1 MKLKY
6 KILAAIMLIS
16 VCFMS
21 LGREAYASEDIIH
34 DMYQRATDFP
44 QGDLTRLASVLRK
57 ADAGEEITIGFIGG
71 SITEGYNASSR
82 ENTYVSLVHK
92 WWCDTFPYTVIN
104 LINAGVG
111 GTSSYLGVHRVE
123 SDILAYKPDLVF
135 VEFAVNDAF
144 SQFNMSSYENLIRRI
159 LGAEN
164 NPAVI
169 LLFSV
174 NQNGD
179 SVQAVET
186 AIGEYYRLPMISYGD
201 AIMPDVA
208 TNNIEW
214 EGISSDIVHP
224 NDVGHSIYAALISA
238 YIEEVYANLDTIEET
253 SEWTLPEPITLQAYD
268 DAHIENCYTIQPVE
282 SHGFEERNIN
292 RYFTGNWSVYQKD
305 ASITFAVD
313 AMSIGIIYQRD
324 ATGGFGDYDVY
335 VDGEYVTTLYGNYD
349 VKTETETDT
358 AQLYFSEE
366 LQKGEH
372 IVKIEKNPKSEK
384 DCFIIA
390 GLLVS

>member
-1 MKLKY
+1 M
-6 KILAAIMLIS
+6 LA
-16 VCFMS
+16 
-21 LGREAYASEDIIH
+21 
-34 DMYQRATDFP
+34 
-44 QGDLTRLASVLRK
+44 
-57 ADAGEEITIGFIGG
+57 
-71 SITEGYNASSR
+71 
-82 ENTYVSLVHK
+82 
-92 WWCDTFPYTVIN
+92 
-104 LINAGVG
+104 
-111 GTSSYLGVHRVE
+111 
-123 SDILAYKPDLVF
+123 
-135 VEFAVNDAF
+135 
-144 SQFNMSSYENLIRRI
+144 
-159 LGAEN
+159 GAEEL
-164 NPAVI
+164 PAVI